1 MGLNCLLLTS
11 DATLLE
17 VIRTGFSTTKVEL
30 EMRTDARSAIELSD
44 RRHLDGF
51 VIDCDGVEKAMDLLV
66 QIRASRSNKL
76 SVVFAVVNVTTD
88 VFQPGPFGNVQ
99 QGKGVGTGFI
109 VRQDGIIVTNCHVV
123 EGGSKITVSTSA
135 QSPKHYDAR
144 VIGGDCQHDLA
155 VLKIDATGLPTVPLG
170 DSGALVLGQRVI
182 AIGYALA
189 LEGGPTVTA
198 GIVSSLD
205 RTITVQDPSCRVCK
219 NGARVYSNVIQ
230 TDAAINHGNSGGPLL
245 NMAGQVVG
253 INSAGAVTAENIGFA
268 IAIDSAKD
276 TIQQAIANPLAPAAY
291 LGISS
296 QSVTPALAVQLGLPV
311 QSGAYVIA
319 TTAGGPAQHAGIKNG
334 DVIVAV
340 DGKAVTT
347 ADDVGTIL
355 AGLRP
360 GQSVSVDLVSSSGAR
375 RSVDVTLGAR
385 PLPTQFP

>member
-1 MGLNCLLLTS
+1 MQ
-11 DATLLE
+11 
-17 VIRTGFSTTKVEL
+17 
-30 EMRTDARSAIELSD
+30 RTDRPEAPYGNVPRGTRRRSAMRKIL
-44 RRHLDGF
+44 LGIVGLAF
-51 VIDCDGVEKAMDLLV
+51 VASACSVDLTG
-66 QIRASRSNKL
+66 RSASSADASPGGGAPNGGAEPVAA
-76 SVVFAVVNVTTD
+76 VVRQTLPAVVNVTTD

-135 QSPKHYDAR
+135 QTPKQYDAR

-205 RTITVQDPSCRVCK
+205 RTITVQDPSCRVCR

-253 INSAGAVTAENIGFA
+253 INSARSHNAQN
-268 IAIDSAKD
+268 
-276 TIQQAIANPLAPAAY
+276 
-291 LGISS
+291 
-296 QSVTPALAVQLGLPV
+296 LGLQIGN
-311 QSGAYVIA
+311 QS
-319 TTAGGPAQHAGIKNG
+319 PEQPH
-334 DVIVAV
+334 
-340 DGKAVTT
+340 
-347 ADDVGTIL
+347 
-355 AGLRP
+355 
-360 GQSVSVDLVSSSGAR
+360 
-375 RSVDVTLGAR
+375 
-385 PLPTQFP
+385 

>member
-1 MGLNCLLLTS
+1 MRKILIGIVGLAFVASGCSVDLT
-11 DATLLE
+11 
-17 VIRTGFSTTKVEL
+17 G
-30 EMRTDARSAIELSD
+30 RSASPAD
-44 RRHLDGF
+44 
-51 VIDCDGVEKAMDLLV
+51 
-66 QIRASRSNKL
+66 ASPGGGAPNGGAEPVAA
-76 SVVFAVVNVTTD
+76 VVRQTLPAVVNVTTD

-135 QSPKHYDAR
+135 QTPKQYDAR

-155 VLKIDATGLPTVPLG
+155 VLKIDAAGLPTVPLG
-170 DSGALVLGQRVI
+170 DSGALVLGQRVV

-198 GIVSSLD
+198 GIVSALNRS
-205 RTITVQDPSCRVCK
+205 ITVQDPSCDVCK
-219 NGARVYSNVIQ
+219 NGARVYSDVIQ

-253 INSAGAVTAENIGFA
+253 INSAGADTAENIGFA

-276 TIQQAIANPLAPAAY
+276 TIQKAIADPLAAASY
-291 LGISS
+291 LGVSA
-296 QSVTPALAVQLGLPV
+296 QTVTPALAVQLGLPV

-319 TTAGGPAQHAGIKNG
+319 TTADGPAQHAGIKDG
-334 DVIVAV
+334 DVIVAI
-340 DGKAVTT
+340 DGETVTT
-347 ADDVGTIL
+347 ADDLASIL
-355 AGLRP
+355 AGLQP
-360 GQSVSVDLVSSSGAR
+360 GQSVSVDLVSHTGGR

>member
-1 MGLNCLLLTS
+1 MRKILVGVVGLAFVATACSVDLTGHS
-11 DATLLE
+11 A
-17 VIRTGFSTTKVEL
+17 SS
-30 EMRTDARSAIELSD
+30 TDASPSGGALNGAAEPI
-44 RRHLDGF
+44 
-51 VIDCDGVEKAMDLLV
+51 AT
-66 QIRASRSNKL
+66 
-76 SVVFAVVNVTTD
+76 VVRTTLPAVVNVTTD

-123 EGGSKITVSTSA
+123 EGRSKITVSTSA
-135 QSPKHYDAR
+135 QTPKQYDAR

-253 INSAGAVTAENIGFA
+253 INSAGSDTAENIGFA

-276 TIQQAIANPLAPAAY
+276 TIQQAVANPLAPAAY

-319 TTAGGPAQHAGIKNG
+319 TTTGGPAQRAGIKNG

-360 GQSVSVDLVSSSGAR
+360 GLSISVDLVSSSGAR
-375 RSVDVTLGAR
+375 RSVNVTLGAR

>member
-1 MGLNCLLLTS
+1 MRKILLGIVALAFVAASCSVDLT
-11 DATLLE
+11 
-17 VIRTGFSTTKVEL
+17 G
-30 EMRTDARSAIELSD
+30 
-44 RRHLDGF
+44 
-51 VIDCDGVEKAMDLLV
+51 
-66 QIRASRSNKL
+66 QRASSADALSNGGFPNNTAEPVAAVVRRSL
-76 SVVFAVVNVTTD
+76 PAVVNVTTD
-88 VFQPGPFGNVQ
+88 VFQPDQFGNVQ
-99 QGKGVGTGFI
+99 QGKGVGTGFV

-135 QSPKHYDAR
+135 QTPKQYDAR

-170 DSGALVLGQRVI
+170 DSGALVLGQRVV

-198 GIVSSLD
+198 GIVSALN
-205 RTITVQDPSCRVCK
+205 RTITVQDPSCNVCK
-219 NGARVYSNVIQ
+219 NGARVYSDVIQ

-253 INSAGAVTAENIGFA
+253 INSAGADTAENIGFA

-276 TIQQAIANPLAPAAY
+276 TIQQALSDPLAAAAY
-291 LGISS
+291 LGVSS
-296 QSVTPALAVQLGLPV
+296 QTVTPALAVQLGLPV

-319 TTAGGPAQHAGIKNG
+319 TTSGGPAQKSGIRDG
-334 DVIVAV
+334 DVIVSI
-340 DGKAVTT
+340 DGTSVTS
-347 ADDVGTIL
+347 ADDLGSIL
-355 AGLRP
+355 AGFRP
-360 GQSVSVDLVSSSGAR
+360 GQTVTVDLVLHAGGR